1 MPPKA
6 GPCRAPEHGAGI
18 TRNGSPACREREG
31 RHGGGGRRA
40 QLHPQ
45 VSMNFPLFLSLFFL
59 LRISAALPRFA
70 LPSSPHDDWGGEWR
84 GMLATARR
92 RPADFHTMLWG
103 GGFEYLHDIWMVES
117 CGKAFPCIIYFPL
130 LLPFGSSDWQT
141 SEWGFGSLCPA
152 LRQAHIHGRLAD

>member
-45 VSMNFPLFLSLFFL
+45 VSMNSRYSFLCSSCCASPPHCPAL
-59 LRISAALPRFA
+59 LYPPPCMMIGVGSGGGCWQLRGGALPIFTRCF
-70 LPSSPHDDWGGEWR
+70 GGEDLNTCTIFGWWNR
-84 GMLATARR
+84 A
-92 RPADFHTMLWG
+92 
-103 GGFEYLHDIWMVES
+103 
-117 CGKAFPCIIYFPL
+117 GKAFPCIIYFPL